1 MISSCFAVAGPFW
14 ANASHQRPFRESSR
28 WHRHV
33 ELMLALVLCFAFL
46 GRLILCVVPDEHA
59 KVAVATPALA
69 CVASTRT
76 GRSRKA
82 RRSGEPPIDCSVRA
96 ASYARYS
103 SDRQS
108 DKSIVDQ
115 QRECREHAERHGHEI
130 SPGLEFVDE
139 AISGTKRDRTGLNGL
154 LAAAEAGQM
163 QVLYFHS
170 LSRLSRESVITLPL
184 LKELVYK
191 YDVRIV
197 SVTEGIDSNE
207 TSWELIAHI
216 MSIVHEQYLKDLAAN
231 VLRGQ
236 EGTLLEG
243 HSVGDHCFGYGSQV
257 VSGNETLRH
266 GRKDKLPKIYVIDPE
281 SAAWVERIFHW
292 FVVDRRSLRWIAR
305 ELNRLDAPKDHRATT
320 KNWRHQ
326 YLPRLLSNRKY
337 KALWPWGEKR
347 NVRDPLTGKITQKDR
362 SPEECE
368 KWLRHFPH
376 LRLIDDETF
385 AEAGRL
391 LKENEDKCAASRKK
405 SGKFTGSKP
414 GADHLHP
421 RHLLSGLVRCSE
433 CGSTLNVGGANGKYL
448 FCPTYQQGGC
458 SCQTQL
464 RRDRAEKMIL
474 DEIGKRILAVSTWRQ
489 AVLDAALAYWHA
501 QEAHLP
507 TELAAAEKALADVER
522 RVTNLLDR
530 IENGDDMPE
539 LNARLSERRAEKQ
552 ELTTRV
558 ERLCRADDGRRPEPT
573 EAWVGEQLSHLGD
586 TLSDTGPAAAYALR
600 DLVGGQIVVTEVR
613 RSDRQRHY
621 LQGRFAITST
631 ALVTGLI
638 GSAERAGEDAVPD
651 SDGLVEEIVID
662 FREPPEIEAL
672 SKRAKELHD
681 EGMMNAEIAEQL
693 GCSRS
698 RLTKILKHWFES
710 RGLEMPDGRSRRA
723 SLGKKHL
730 EPPLFQEIA
739 DDVMRLYDLE
749 VLMQDIAEQLN
760 VDRNTVT
767 STVRWWHE
775 SKGLPVPDG
784 RTRRKGLDRKTSQ
797 KSD

>member
-1 MISSCFAVAGPFW
+1 MISFCFAVAGPFCVQTMP
-14 ANASHQRPFRESSR
+14 QRPFRKSSQ
-28 WHRHV
+28 WHRHA
-33 ELMLALVLCFAFL
+33 ELMLTLVLCFAFL
-46 GRLILCVVPDEHA
+46 GRLVLCVVPDGHTQ
-59 KVAVATPALA
+59 VAVATPAVA
-69 CVASTRT
+69 CVGSTRT

-82 RRSGEPPIDCSVRA
+82 RRSGEQPIDRSVRA
-96 ASYARYS
+96 GSYARYS
-103 SDRQS
+103 SDHQS

-130 SPGLEFVDE
+130 SPDLEFVDE
-139 AISGTKRDRTGLNGL
+139 AISGTKRDRAGLNDV
-154 LAAAEAGQM
+154 LAAATAGQI

-236 EGTLLEG
+236 EGTLLG
-243 HSVGDHCFGYGSQV
+243 GYSVGDHCFGYGSEI
-257 VSGNETLRH
+257 VSGNETLRR
-266 GRKDKLPKIYVIDPE
+266 GRKEKLPKIYVIDPE

-337 KALWPWGEKR
+337 IGWWSWGEKR

-391 LKENEDKCAASRKK
+391 LKENEEKRAASRKK
-405 SGKFTGSKP
+405 SGKLAGSKA
-414 GADHLHP
+414 GAGHHHP

-433 CGSTLNVGGANGKYL
+433 CGRTLNVGGPNGKYL
-448 FCPTYQQGGC
+448 FCPTYQQGSC

-464 RRDRAEKMIL
+464 RRDRAERMIL
-474 DEIGKRILAVSTWRQ
+474 DEIGKRILASSTWRQ

-501 QEAHLP
+501 QEAHIP

-539 LNARLSERRAEKQ
+539 LVVRLSERRSEKQ

-558 ERLCRADDGRRPEPT
+558 ERLRRADDGRRPEPT
-573 EAWVGEQLSHLGD
+573 AAWVDEQLCHLGS
-586 TLSDTGPAAAYALR
+586 TLSDTSPAAAYALR

-613 RSDRQRHY
+613 RPDRQRHY

-631 ALVTGLI
+631 ALVSGLV
-638 GSAERAGEDAVPD
+638 GSAEGTDADAVSD

-662 FREPPEIEAL
+662 FREPSEIEAL
-672 SKRAKELHD
+672 SEQAKKLYD
-681 EGMMNAEIAEQL
+681 EGMPNAEIAEHL

-698 RLTKILKHWFES
+698 RLTAILKHWFKS
-710 RGLEMPDGRSRRA
+710 RSLKMPDGRSRRA
-723 SLGKKHL
+723 SLKKKHL
-730 EPPLFQEIA
+730 EPPLYQEIA
-739 DDVMRLYDLE
+739 DDVMCLYNQD
-749 VLMQDIAEQLN
+749 VFMQDIADQLN

-767 STVRWWHE
+767 SAVRWWHE
-775 SKGLPVPDG
+775 SRGLPIPDG
-784 RTRRKGLDRKTSQ
+784 RTRRKRLNRKTSQ
-797 KSD
+797 NSA